1 MMRAG
6 LRGRILMITVLTP
19 LTLGTAAY
27 ITVHRNVQ
35 QHVDST
41 SIHENLRHSASVFES
56 MLAVRQRALIGGGQ
70 VIAQDPRFF
79 SLVMLGPSQQDR
91 RFLSTVRGM
100 ARDFNKI
107 TRTDMFEVF
116 DRNGKLLASVGERH
130 SERLGRDELVKSA
143 LQGRM
148 AAGVLVQTEDHY
160 QAACTAVRAD
170 GRIVG
175 ALLLGVQIGDGLANE
190 LRTQMRSEVTFIS
203 DGRITGTTLGEMYD
217 RKALLLRIKNMST
230 SPAALD
236 AAGVIKVRGKAT
248 TYLTLVGRI
257 PGASAGET
265 QLYVMQRSYDPET
278 AFLRR
283 MQQDL
288 GLLAALAVLGALFTG
303 FVLSEEITRPIRTLV
318 RGAQE
323 MERGNFDWPVDVR
336 NRDEIGYLAQR
347 FREMRERERAFVSSL
362 QEAARLKSEFISVAS
377 HELRTPISVIQGYR
391 DLLADGSLGAVEPRQ
406 HQALSAIADCL
417 RQLTQVAEAATHVAQ
432 VEGERIVIDR
442 QIYPVVSIVDQSCA
456 QALSS
461 ATGRKIELKKKVA
474 DNVGQIWLDPQM
486 MTQAMVHLVTNAIR
500 FTPDG
505 GKVEVKAAMEGDHL
519 TLQVRDTG
527 IGIEPDKLRGLF
539 DRSLLLRDSREHHS
553 SNSLE
558 FESAGLGFG
567 LAIVRGIVEAHG
579 GTVSAES
586 KVNKG
591 STFTLRIPRFEPK
604 EHAAAA

>member
-1 MMRAG
+1 MIPTG

-56 MLAVRQRALIGGGQ
+56 MLAVRQRALVGGGQ

-79 SLVMLGPSQQDR
+79 SLVMLGPSQQDA
-91 RFLSTVRGM
+91 RFLTTVRGM

-107 TRTDMFEVF
+107 TRTDLFEVF

-130 SERLGRDELVKSA
+130 SERIARESLVRAA
-143 LQGRM
+143 LQSRL
-148 AAGVLVQTEDHY
+148 AAGVLVENNDHY

-170 GRIVG
+170 GRTVG
-175 ALLLGVQIGDGLANE
+175 ALLLGVQIGDALANE

-203 DGRITGTTLGEMYD
+203 DGRITGSTLDEPAD
-217 RKALLLRIKNMST
+217 RNALLGRIRNLGS
-230 SPAALD
+230 SAAALD
-236 AAGVIKVRGKAT
+236 AAGVIKVHGKT
-248 TYLTLVGRI
+248 STYLTLVGRI
-257 PGASAGET
+257 PGAADNDA

-323 MERGNFDWPVDVR
+323 MERGNFDWPVEVR

-391 DLLADGSLGAVEPRQ
+391 DLLADESLGPVEPRQ

-417 RQLTQVAEAATHVAQ
+417 RQLTHVAEAATQVAQ
-432 VEGERIVIDR
+432 VEGERVVIDR
-442 QIYPVVSIVDQSCA
+442 QPYPVGSIVEQACA
-456 QALSS
+456 QSLAA
-461 ATGRKIELKKKVA
+461 ATGRKVDVKHKVA
-474 DNVGQIWLDPQM
+474 AGLNKVWLDPQM
-486 MTQAMVHLVTNAIR
+486 ITQAILHLVNNAIR

-505 GKVEVKAAMEGDHL
+505 GKVDVRAFAEGDHL
-519 TLQVRDTG
+519 TIQVRDTG
-527 IGIEPDKLRGLF
+527 VGIEPDKLKGLF
-539 DRSLLLRDSREHHS
+539 DRSLLVRDSREHHS
-553 SNSLE
+553 SASLE
-558 FESAGLGFG
+558 FQSAGIGFG
-567 LAIVRGIVEAHG
+567 LSIVRGIVEAHG

-586 KVNKG
+586 RVDKG
-591 STFTLRIPRFEPK
+591 STFTLRIPLSEPK
-604 EHAAAA
+604 EQAAAA